1 MAAVKVTADTFE
13 QEVLK
18 SEVPVLVDF
27 WAPWCGP
34 CKMLSPVVEQLA
46 DEADGFKV
54 ASVNADD
61 EMDLAEQF
69 GISAIPCL
77 VVFEN
82 GQEVRRS
89 TGVIPKE
96 KILNLIRG

>member
-54 ASVNADD
+54 ASVNVDD

-96 KILNLIRG
+96 QILNLIRG

>member
-96 KILNLIRG
+96 QILNLIRG